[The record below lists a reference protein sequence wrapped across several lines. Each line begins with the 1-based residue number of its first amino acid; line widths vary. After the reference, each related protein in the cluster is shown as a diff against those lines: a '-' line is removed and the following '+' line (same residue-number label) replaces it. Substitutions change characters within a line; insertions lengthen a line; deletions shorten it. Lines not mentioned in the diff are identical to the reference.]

1 MKQNTYVTPVA
12 TLVTLSSADVIQTSV
27 IVLETLD
34 FFELNQDMGMN

>member
-34 FFELNQDMGMN
+34 FSELNQDMGMN